1 MVLVLNEQGEL
12 VGKWGPRAP
21 EVQEMVTEGRAKL
34 PAKEDPAFAEKQ
46 KEFYMQLQKTYRTDP
61 AIWTY
66 VYNSF
71 KSTLKEIIK

>member
-1 MVLVLNEQGEL
+1 
-12 VGKWGPRAP
+12 
-21 EVQEMVTEGRAKL
+21 MVTEGRAKL